1 MRCGCCWS
9 LLSSPFFW
17 VPRPLHTHRILF
29 HPGYLY
35 HLTPITQCPHYHI
48 STRADVVTSHHTQV
62 DTLLNKQSGLLGI
75 AGTADLRVIA
85 ERAASGDAQAQL
97 AMDVYVHRVRRYIGS
112 YLVALDGAV
121 DAVVFS
127 AGIGENA
134 AAIRARILLGLEGLG
149 LGLDKARNDST
160 VGGRQGP
167 VHAEG
172 SRVQVLVI
180 PTNEELS
187 IAQQTLQ
194 TVHLS

>member
-1 MRCGCCWS
+1 MYIV
-9 LLSSPFFW
+9 SS
-17 VPRPLHTHRILF
+17 
-29 HPGYLY
+29 
-35 HLTPITQCPHYHI
+35 
-48 STRADVVTSHHTQV
+48 TQV

-85 ERAASGDAQAQL
+85 ERAQQHDARAQL
-97 AMDVYVHRVRRYIGS
+97 AIDVYVHRVRRYLGS
-112 YLVALDGAV
+112 YMVALDGAV

-134 AAIRARILLGLEGLG
+134 ADIRARVLRGLRG
-149 LGLDKARNDST
+149 LGLDLDAAENQAM

-167 VHAEG
+167 VHAPG

-187 IAQQTLQ
+187 IAQQTLH
-194 TVHLS
+194 TVHGSSCR